1 MSNGFQN
8 PVMYTSECLMSLV
21 NELVFTKN
29 VNREYDDKFAH
40 KGAQIGDTINIR
52 RPARYTVSS
61 GAALSTQDYTETSIP
76 LTINSQK
83 HIDTTFTSVELT
95 LKVEDFSE
103 RVIKP
108 KMIQLANQI
117 DQDGLQSAVGLI
129 GNLTGTAGTSPNN
142 ISFITDAGR
151 RLDDFSTPR
160 DGDRYF
166 LLDTG
171 SNASMINAL
180 SGFFN
185 DPRLVSSQYKDAVFV
200 DGTNTIGFKIGMS
213 QNVYRQTTGPRGGS
227 PVVNGAGQGLTAGW
241 ANTGTLITNGWT
253 AAAAQR
259 VAAGDVFTIVGLN
272 AVNPVTRQSTG
283 QLMQFVVLGNQ
294 SSDGAGNL
302 TLNISPAIITAG
314 PFQNVAAA
322 PTNGNALTFVGTAS
336 TQYARNLAWHKS
348 AFTLGCVDLV
358 DVSEL
363 GAWGARR
370 QWKGMSLR
378 VVRQYAIS
386 TDTVPARVDVLYG
399 WASPYPEL
407 ACQQIS
413 A

>member
-8 PVMYTSECLMSLV
+8 PVMYTSECLFSLV
-21 NELVFTKN
+21 NELVFTKH
-29 VNREYDDKFAH
+29 VDREYDDKFAH

-61 GAALSTQDYTETSIP
+61 GSALSTQDYTETSIP

-95 LKVEDFSE
+95 LKVEDFAE

-117 DQDGLQSAVGLI
+117 DQDGLNSAAVLI

-142 ISFITDAGR
+142 ISFVTAAGKQ
-151 RLDDFSTPR
+151 LDDFSAPR
-160 DGDRYF
+160 DGERYL
-166 LLDTG
+166 LLDTA

-213 QNVYRQTTGPRGGS
+213 QNVFRQTMGPRGGT
-227 PVVNGAGQGLTAGW
+227 PAVNGAAQGLTAGW
-241 ANTGTLITNGWT
+241 ANTGTLVTNGWT

-259 VAAGDVFTIVGLN
+259 VAAGDIFTIAGVN
-272 AVNPVTRQSTG
+272 SVNPVTRQSTG
-283 QLMQFVVLGNQ
+283 QPMQFVVLGNQ

-302 TLNISPAIITAG
+302 TLNISPAIISAG
-314 PFQNVAAA
+314 PFQNVTAA
-322 PTNGNALTFVGTAS
+322 PGNGALLTFVGTAS
-336 TQYARNLAWHKS
+336 TAYARNLAWHKS

-358 DVSEL
+358 DVSDL

-370 QWKGMSLR
+370 QWKGISLR
-378 VVRQYAIS
+378 VVRQYAIA

-399 WASPYPEL
+399 WAAPYPEL
-407 ACQQIS
+407 ASQLI
-413 A
+413 AA